1 MSRPARKMDAE
12 VEAAWAEEAHRRW
25 EAYQRG
31 EEEML
36 DFDEVMSEIRQAS
49 ALPASSVRSEPSS
62 LRSDGPNARGQMA
75 LTVDELES
83 ELRRQP
89 REVQNYLAE
98 VLLDTLDDDADVDDD
113 AIEAEAHRRAMEMVS
128 GEVEGVDADE
138 VIAQLRARR
147 RR

>member
-1 MSRPARKMDAE
+1 MSRPVRKMDAE

-36 DFDEVMSEIRQAS
+36 DFDQVMSEIRRVS
-49 ALPASSVRSEPSS
+49 ALPASPVRSEPSS

-75 LTVDELES
+75 LTIDELES

-89 REVQNYLAE
+89 PEIRDYLAE
-98 VLLDTLDDDADVDDD
+98 VLLDSLELEDAGEEVT
-113 AIEAEAHRRAMEMVS
+113 EAELARR
-128 GEVEGVDADE
+128 GLEVERGEAEEVDADE

-147 RR
+147 RP